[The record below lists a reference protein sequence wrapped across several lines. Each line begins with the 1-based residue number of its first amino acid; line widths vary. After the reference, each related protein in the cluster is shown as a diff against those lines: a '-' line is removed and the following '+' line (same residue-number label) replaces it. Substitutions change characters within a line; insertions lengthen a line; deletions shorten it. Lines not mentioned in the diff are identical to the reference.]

1 MQESLTFHDMVLLIR
16 KSSNNIIIKLNR
28 KMEEQKNKFVDEI
41 RNLLSNYVEA
51 NELNN
56 FINKFEV
63 SCPVKNST
71 AELINK
77 FYAQQLKIEY
87 NFGRDRMQIDRTI
100 TFTQKTLPK
109 EKFLELLK
117 NLAQLCISNG
127 KLSFAFEILNKL
139 LKQSP
144 HIKLNAEAY
153 LLLSDVFT
161 RKANWNKSIEALE
174 KAIDLFAKMGNNLG
188 MAKCENMLGVI
199 HGEKGNL
206 FEAKKHFE
214 ICLGLLT
221 NGEEKELAASAES
234 NLGILLNIYGEYD
247 KAADYLMSAL
257 HYFESVQNFRRIAE
271 LKQNIGMLHFNKN
284 EYQAA
289 LHEFDKS
296 IEIALEKKLLPLLAL
311 LFLNKA
317 NLLLTL
323 NDFDSAVA
331 FVNKALEVSHL
342 IDDKLSI
349 ADVYK
354 TKSII
359 ERKKKNFE
367 QAANYLQSSLKMNI
381 GRSNNLNTAEA
392 QIEFAKLFSEM
403 NLVDNKEKML
413 KESFKEFQRLNII
426 DQVKKI
432 EEMLEA
438 PSV

>member
-1 MQESLTFHDMVLLIR
+1 
-16 KSSNNIIIKLNR
+16 
-28 KMEEQKNKFVDEI
+28 MEEQKNKFADEI
-41 RNLLSNYVEA
+41 KNLLSNYVEA
-51 NELNN
+51 NELNS
-56 FINKFEV
+56 FISKFEV
-63 SCPVKNST
+63 SCPVKSST

-100 TFTQKTLPK
+100 TFAQKTLPK
-109 EKFLELLK
+109 EKYLELLK

-139 LKQSP
+139 LKQST

-161 RKANWNKSIEALE
+161 RKANWNKSVEALE
-174 KAIDLFAKMGNNLG
+174 KASDLFTNMGNNFG
-188 MAKCENMLGVI
+188 KANCENMLGVI

-206 FEAKKHFE
+206 IESKKHFE
-214 ICLGLLT
+214 ICLGLVIE
-221 NGEEKELAASAES
+221 GEEKELAASAEA
-234 NLGILLNIYGEYD
+234 NLGILLNIYGDYD
-247 KAADYLMSAL
+247 KAADYLKSAL
-257 HYFESVQNFRRIAE
+257 KYFESVQNFRRIAE
-271 LKQNIGMLHFNKN
+271 LKQNIGMLYFNRKDY
-284 EYQAA
+284 EAA
-289 LHEFDKS
+289 LHEFDQS

-323 NDFDSAVA
+323 DDFDGALA
-331 FVNKALEVSHL
+331 FANKALEVSHL

-359 ERKKKNFE
+359 ERKKKNFKRAE
-367 QAANYLQSSLKMNI
+367 NYLHSSVKINI

-392 QIEFAKLFSEM
+392 QMELGELYSEM
-403 NLVDNKEKML
+403 NQVDKKEEML
-413 KESFKEFQRLNII
+413 KESLREYQRLNII
-426 DQVKKI
+426 DQVKRI